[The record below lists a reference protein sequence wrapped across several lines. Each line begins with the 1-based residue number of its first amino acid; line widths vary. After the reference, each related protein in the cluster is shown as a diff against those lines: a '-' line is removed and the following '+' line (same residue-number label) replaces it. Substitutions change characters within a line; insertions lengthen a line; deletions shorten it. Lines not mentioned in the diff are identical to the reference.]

1 MPTTRVAD
9 LKPGQTFLITTGSNI
24 NSSPRPVKVR
34 TARRQNYINCGTQE
48 ITAKVQIN
56 FGYGHGFV
64 LDANETVELVTK

>member
-9 LKPGQTFLITTGSNI
+9 LKPGQTFLITTGNNI
-24 NSSPRPVKVR
+24 NSRPRPVKVR
-34 TARRQNYINCGTQE
+34 TARLQNCGTQE
-48 ITAKVQIN
+48 IAAKVQIN